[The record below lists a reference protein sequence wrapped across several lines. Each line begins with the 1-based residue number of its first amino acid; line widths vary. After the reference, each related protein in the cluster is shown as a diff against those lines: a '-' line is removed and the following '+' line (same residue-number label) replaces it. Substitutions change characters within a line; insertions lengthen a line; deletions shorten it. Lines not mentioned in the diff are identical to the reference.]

1 MKVKFERVYKK
12 YSIGDIAEIDNKEE
26 LDYLINTKTI
36 ILLEEEKDF
45 ETSEIEEIPTEKAE
59 TKSNK
64 GKNRK

>member
-36 ILLEEEKDF
+36 DILEDF
-45 ETSEIEEIPTEKAE
+45 ESSEIEEAE
-59 TKSNK
+59 EIEEKSNK
-64 GKNRK
+64 KGKSKK